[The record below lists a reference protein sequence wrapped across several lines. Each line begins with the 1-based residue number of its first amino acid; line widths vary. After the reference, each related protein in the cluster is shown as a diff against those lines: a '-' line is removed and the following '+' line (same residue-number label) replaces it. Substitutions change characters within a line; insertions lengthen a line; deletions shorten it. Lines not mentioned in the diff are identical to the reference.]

1 MYEPLIRLRLVFTP
15 LGSFFVSNP
24 EYEVTFVSP
33 YSNEKIEW
41 LFNKEYRIA
50 RIKSDVVSYIDYGE
64 QNVDDFLTSQSFF
77 DMREPSSI
85 TNCIDTSLFF
95 KIDALGDGYNRA
107 PINTGSMPYSGEL
120 TDFNS
125 DSTD

>member
-1 MYEPLIRLRLVFTP
+1 M
-15 LGSFFVSNP
+15 
-24 EYEVTFVSP
+24 TFVSP

-50 RIKSDVVSYIDYGE
+50 RIESDVVSYIDYGE

-85 TNCIDTSLFF
+85 TNCVNTNVFF
-95 KIDALGDGYNRA
+95 KIDALGDGYNRVR
-107 PINTGSMPYSGEL
+107 
-120 TDFNS
+120 
-125 DSTD
+125 